1 VLQERQNSQ
10 PIQLGDEAVVVL
22 RVTDYQPSKQRPLE
36 EVRDQI
42 AAQLR
47 EEAARKAAAD
57 AAAALAKRVQAGES
71 LAAVA
76 TTVGATATSTQ
87 TVTRRGA
94 TGEASAPVPPEL
106 IKATF
111 QAPRPAGDGKPSAG
125 TATLASGDQ
134 AVFVVSNVRPGTLD
148 AAAAQA
154 ELPMRSQQTAQIR
167 AAVEFGAY
175 LDELKR
181 TAKIKRNEKL
191 FATE

>member
-1 VLQERQNSQ
+1 
-10 PIQLGDEAVVVL
+10 
-22 RVTDYQPSKQRPLE
+22 VTDYQPSKQRPLE

-42 AAQLR
+42 TAQLR

-57 AAAALAKRVQAGES
+57 AAEALAKRIQAGES

-76 TTVGATATSTQ
+76 TSAGATATGTQ
-87 TVTRRGA
+87 TVTRQGA
-94 TGEASAPVPPEL
+94 TGESSAPVAPEL
-106 IKATF
+106 IKAIF
-111 QAPRPAGDGKPSAG
+111 QAPRPAGDGKPSTG

-167 AAVEFGAY
+167 AAVEFSAY

-181 TAKIKRNEKL
+181 TAKIERNEKL